1 VGFLPTLVACYL
13 GALYLWV
20 FIRLFTV
27 PLKPERKRNLKL
39 APKSPELKP
48 ADIGELPRMVFVL
61 KSLLG
66 LTTKEV
72 SILFEIIGHMTRL
85 IQKSG
90 VKHTIAYYSEVL
102 RLIFEYL
109 SGRGMKNTKTWVS
122 TWRCG
127 LPKVIGSKT
136 RDYLYA
142 EKDNII
148 LAHPSVK
155 TARGFLILRAVL
167 STVAIFRSLSPK
179 HVLKFD
185 SVTAPYTGTGTLSK
199 KEILAALKSLGIT
212 RLKVGSPYFFWSN
225 KSGVNAQLAFMSI
238 GLDFIGILGHPKVFI
253 GHILYAIRM
262 RYILYTI
269 VFVFM
274 TIWCLPLFL
283 LSYPI
288 HGVFP
293 LGRLAIVKELR
304 GKARVVGI
312 TDYWTQILFKP
323 LHDSI
328 YKSLGK
334 LPWDGITDQLGP
346 VRALLE
352 SFPYSVVSVDLTA
365 ATDRLPVLLQSEIL
379 EALNLPGKHWMDILD
394 RIYFYQ
400 DTPYKYAVGQPM
412 GAYSS
417 FAMLDLTNHVLM
429 HAAANSISLKV
440 DAGRY
445 AILGDDVAINGQ
457 ALAVPYIK
465 LLTMLGVEVNPI
477 KGFSGNLLEF
487 AKQIFTIG
495 GTNLSPIGA
504 KSLLRSSRN
513 PIFLPTLVTDMSLKD
528 FYSILTPELLMF
540 TNYLSSL
547 FNKEGKA
554 AVKWLFCLLGPQSG
568 LWQRPEGYVPM
579 KRHQILFESMLT
591 YTGVAATRI
600 DVQKYFEKL
609 ILRKALFTFGAIVS
623 SGESAMRVFEY
634 SRKPY
639 VWSKEKFN
647 NLVSQ
652 TPENTATLAM
662 ASGSVILFPVLLWY
676 WLSATFTGVFLYLV
690 SVTLGR
696 AKADPLYLEAFKHP
710 LQYIRMKWDLLMHF
724 DWNFRSAS
732 KFYAEFKRLYY
743 MPVGRPLLEGLTV
756 RQVNIHR
763 TILMFVGWLSRVTMS
778 KPMQLLNLRFTK
790 VRPWELEGDSLP
802 AVRTAERCLSS
813 IDPTFGRYYSDI
825 RKDLKKA
832 WIKKQRA
839 AERVRGRPTKVGS
852 GILPD

>member
-1 VGFLPTLVACYL
+1 M
-13 GALYLWV
+13 ALYFWI

-27 PLKPERKRNLKL
+27 PLKPGRKVHLKT
-39 APKSPELKP
+39 APRGPELKP
-48 ADIGELPRMVFVL
+48 ASPKELPRMVFVL

-66 LTTKEV
+66 LTTKES

-102 RLIFEYL
+102 RLCFEYL

-122 TWRCG
+122 TWRSG
-127 LPKVIGSKT
+127 LPKVIGSHT
-136 RDYLYA
+136 RDYIIDN
-142 EKDNII
+142 KDNLI
-148 LAHPSVK
+148 LNHPSLL
-155 TARGFLILRAVL
+155 TSRGFLILRAVL
-167 STVAIFRSLSPK
+167 SCVAIFRSLSPK

-185 SVTAPYTGTGTLSK
+185 SVTAPYTGTGTLSHS
-199 KEILAALKSLGIT
+199 EIVRALKSLGIT
-212 RLKVGSPYFFWSN
+212 HLRVKSPYFFWSN
-225 KSGVNAQLAFMSI
+225 KAGVNAQYSFMSI
-238 GLDFIGILGHPKVFI
+238 GLDFIGILGHPKVFL
-253 GHILYAIRM
+253 GHLLYAIRM
-262 RYILYTI
+262 RYVLYTF

-283 LSYPI
+283 LSWPV
-288 HGVFP
+288 HGIFP

-328 YKSLGK
+328 YQALGNV
-334 LPWDGITDQLGP
+334 PWDGIRDQLGP
-346 VRALLE
+346 VRVLLK
-352 SFPYSVVSVDLTA
+352 SKPDSVVSVDLTA
-365 ATDRLPVLLQSEIL
+365 ATDRLPVKLQADIL
-379 EALNLPGKHWMDILD
+379 EALGLPGNLWMDILD

-429 HAAANSISLKV
+429 HAAANSISMKV

-477 KGFSGNLLEF
+477 KGFSGLILEF
-487 AKQIFTIG
+487 AKQIFTVG

-504 KSLLRSSRN
+504 KSLLRASRE
-513 PIFLPTLVTDMSLKD
+513 PIFLPTLVTDMSHKD
-528 FYSILTPELLMF
+528 FYSILVPEVLMF

-554 AVKWLFCLLGPQSG
+554 AVKWLFCFLGPQSG
-568 LWQRPEGYVPM
+568 LWQRPEGYVSN
-579 KRHQILFESMLT
+579 KRHQILFESMLQ
-591 YTGVAATRI
+591 YTGVQASRI
-600 DVQKYFEKL
+600 DIQKYFEKL

-623 SGESAMRVFEY
+623 SGESALRVFGY
-634 SRKPY
+634 ARKPY
-639 VWSKEKFN
+639 IWSSDRFN
-647 NLVSQ
+647 NLIKQ

-662 ASGSVILFPVLLWY
+662 ASSSVILFPVLLWY
-676 WLSATFTGVFLYLV
+676 WLSATFTGFFLYVV

-710 LQYIRMKWDLLMHF
+710 LQYIRMKWDLLK
-724 DWNFRSAS
+724 W
-732 KFYAEFKRLYY
+732 AEFDLIKAYNT
-743 MPVGRPLLEGLTV
+743 PVGRPLFDGLTV
-756 RQVNIHR
+756 RRVDIHR
-763 TILMFVGWLSRVTMS
+763 TILMFQGWVSRVKLS

-790 VRPWELEGDSLP
+790 VKPWELEGDSLP

-813 IDPTFGRYYSDI
+813 VDPAFGRYYSDI

-832 WIKKQRA
+832 WIRKQKDSKK
-839 AERVRGRPTKVGS
+839 VRGRPVKTGP
-852 GILPD
+852 GIIPG